1 MPLTNLNEIGPDK
14 SNVLLSPE
22 RLLLEVPQGLY
33 HSMAI
38 IMLITWYISSGATLF
53 SNKYILSQ
61 LNGDALLLGIQKK
74 TIFVLYLLL
83 SFKVQ
88 INLLYL

>member
-1 MPLTNLNEIGPDK
+1 
-14 SNVLLSPE
+14 
-22 RLLLEVPQGLY
+22 
-33 HSMAI
+33 MAI